1 MEVVDEK
8 GRLFGVVNVV
18 DLLVA
23 VTVVATL
30 AAGTAFV
37 LLDDPTPPRDR
48 YATVVLEEGP
58 TGVTPE
64 LDGDDASLNGLDVTV
79 TDVYRA
85 PTGAG
90 SATTIVRVRASVSP
104 ANADASTDRRLVTDD
119 GTYTVGQEVDLSSD
133 GVGHVGY
140 VRSLDGNGTALPV
153 ENVTATVVTRLP
165 TPIAER
171 VERGDIHRLDGERV
185 ARVTNVER
193 ERTTDDRTRLTATV
207 ELRVLEM
214 EGRHLYGDRIL
225 RPGSN
230 LTFATDAY
238 EFTVTVTEVA

>member
-23 VTVVATL
+23 ATVVATL
-30 AAGTAFV
+30 TAGAAFV

-64 LDGDDASLNGLDVTV
+64 LDGDDASLNGLDVTI
-79 TDVYRA
+79 TDVYSA

-90 SATTIVRVRASVSP
+90 SATTIVRIRASVSP

-119 GTYTVGQEVDLSSD
+119 GTYAVGQEVDLSSD
-133 GVGHVGY
+133 GVGHVGH

-165 TPIAER
+165 TPVAER

-193 ERTTDDRTRLTATV
+193 ERTTDDRTRLIATV
-207 ELRVLEM
+207 ELRALEM
-214 EGRHLYGDRIL
+214 DGRYLYGDRVL
-225 RPGSN
+225 RPGAN
-230 LTFATDAY
+230 LSFATGSY
-238 EFTVTVTEVA
+238 EFTGTVTAVA